1 MTLAFDTEIP
11 TDPACRPEP
20 TSVSTVMPLR
30 GPARVPAAP
39 REISLRRT
47 RQGNAIDVHVDI
59 PDDFRLQSGER
70 LGQTVLR
77 GRLHGREGAPL
88 VVVAGGISAGRFVH
102 RTETNGLGWW
112 ADAVSTGG
120 PIDLRRCQVLAFDY
134 APDAAVQGET
144 VTITTHDQAR
154 LLALLLD
161 HMGVETIA
169 AFIGCSY
176 GGMIA
181 LAFGELY
188 PRWAEQLIVVSAAHR
203 AHPQATAWR
212 GIQRRIMTLAVEAGR
227 PEDGVALARELAM
240 TTYRTAEEFG
250 DRFDSTA
257 PLAAGHAYPV
267 CDYLKSRGRAYRGHT
282 TPSRW
287 MSMSDSLD
295 RHAVTPE
302 AISTPVTLVGF
313 TSDRLVPI
321 DDIRE
326 LAARLPTLWR
336 LVEAPSLYGHDAFLK
351 EEALVGDILRAAL
364 KDIDQ

>member
-1 MTLAFDTEIP
+1 MTLALVSDTTP
-11 TDPACRPEP
+11 DPYCRPTTSTTHLRAVP
-20 TSVSTVMPLR
+20 TRRLR
-30 GPARVPAAP
+30 SGDAA
-39 REISLRRT
+39 
-47 RQGNAIDVHVDI
+47 DVTIDI
-59 PDDFRLQSGER
+59 PADFRLQSGER
-70 LGQTVLR
+70 LGQRTLT

-88 VVVAGGISAGRFVH
+88 IVVAGGISAGRFVH

-112 ADAVSTGG
+112 SGAVSIRG
-120 PIDLRRCQVLAFDY
+120 PIDLSRVQVLAFDY
-134 APDAAVQGET
+134 APEADQGSS

-161 HMGVETIA
+161 HLDIRSVA
-169 AFIGCSY
+169 AFVGCSY

-181 LAFGELY
+181 LAFAELF

-212 GIQRRIMTLAVEAGR
+212 GIQRRILQLAEAAGR

-257 PLAAGHAYPV
+257 PTSAGQAYPV
-267 CDYLKSRGRAYRGHT
+267 CEYLTARGKAYRTHT
-282 TPSRW
+282 TPARW
-287 MSMSDSLD
+287 LSLSDSID

-302 AISTPVTLVGF
+302 AITTPVTLVGF
-313 TSDRLVPI
+313 TSDRLVPF

-351 EEALVGDILRAAL
+351 EDALVGDILRSAL
-364 KDIDQ
+364 KEIDQ

>member
-1 MTLAFDTEIP
+1 MTLALVSETPAETFCRPATARTEPRPALRTVPPRRSRSSDAADITFEIP
-11 TDPACRPEP
+11 A
-20 TSVSTVMPLR
+20 
-30 GPARVPAAP
+30 
-39 REISLRRT
+39 
-47 RQGNAIDVHVDI
+47 
-59 PDDFRLQSGER
+59 DFRLQSGEQ
-70 LGQTVLR
+70 LGQRVLTA
-77 GRLHGREGAPL
+77 RLHGREDAPV
-88 VVVAGGISAGRFVH
+88 VVVAGGISSGRFVH

-112 ADAVSTGG
+112 SGAVSIRG
-120 PIDLRRCQVLAFDY
+120 PIDLSRFQVLAFDF
-134 APDAAVQGET
+134 APEAEDGAT
-144 VTITTHDQAR
+144 CVTITTHDQAR

-161 HMGVETIA
+161 HLQIETVV
-169 AFIGCSY
+169 AFVGASY

-181 LAFGELY
+181 LAFAELF
-188 PRWAEQLIVVSAAHR
+188 PKWARQLIVVSAAHR

-212 GIQRRIMTLAVEAGR
+212 GIQRRILQLAQAAGR

-257 PLAAGHAYPV
+257 PTSAGQAYPV
-267 CDYLKSRGRAYRGHT
+267 CEYLTARGKAYRTHT
-282 TPSRW
+282 TPARW
-287 MSMSDSLD
+287 LSLSDSID

-302 AISTPVTLVGF
+302 AITTPVTLVGF

-351 EEALVGDILRAAL
+351 EDALVGDILRSAL
-364 KDIDQ
+364 KEIDQ